1 MGFFHPALPIIV
13 NIDIDRDRD
22 IIKQHI
28 REIWYLKNGKASPGK
43 QRFWAKKRIFTILSE
58 K

>member
-1 MGFFHPALPIIV
+1 V